1 MEATLAL
8 VVGALVTMSIL
19 LVLRRTL
26 ISIVVGLLLL
36 GNGTNLLVFTMGRL
50 VRAAPPLVDVGAA
63 APTEPF
69 ANPLPQA
76 FVLTAIVINFG
87 LMAFTLILMRRAHE
101 VLGAVDPGA
110 LSIPDAA
117 FARDEPAEE
126 AP

>member
-1 MEATLAL
+1 MDGLVAL

-26 ISIVVGLLLL
+26 ISVVVGLLLL

-50 VRAAPPLVDVGAA
+50 ARAAPPLVEAGAS
-63 APTEPF
+63 APVEPF

-87 LMAFTLILMRRAHE
+87 LMAFSLILMRRAHE
-101 VLGAVDPGA
+101 VLGSVDPSA
-110 LSIPDAA
+110 LRVPDSASTE
-117 FARDEPAEE
+117 RPG
-126 AP
+126 